1 MEAIYGQ
8 WLGLIGQ
15 LWWPFCRVLAFLA
28 ATAILGDAML
38 PVTLRVLLSLVMAV
52 VLLPIATPAQPIDPF
67 SLAGVAATFEQV
79 LIGVV
84 LGLAFHLVNAVLA
97 MLGYMASSQ
106 IGLAMAVM
114 NDPMNGE
121 SSDVVSSLLH
131 VLGILV
137 FFAVDGHLVV
147 AGVAGASFKAWPVG
161 GGLAGLSLQ
170 ALPMAVA
177 WVFSAA
183 MLLALPLV
191 LSALVVQIG
200 LGLLNRVSPA
210 LNLYSLGFAVVT
222 GFGLLML
229 VALVRHLPEHYLAM
243 MQRVLDLIEHGLR
256 TRHG

>member
-1 MEAIYGQ
+1 MEALYGQ
-8 WLGLIGQ
+8 WLALVGQ
-15 LWWPFCRVLAFLA
+15 LWWPFCRVLAFFA
-28 ATAILGDAML
+28 ATTILGDAL
-38 PVTLRVLLSLVMAV
+38 VPVTLRVLLSLVLAV
-52 VLLPIATPAQPIDPF
+52 VLLPIAQPPQAIDPF
-67 SLAGVAATFEQV
+67 SLAGVAATVEQA
-79 LIGVV
+79 LIGLV
-84 LGLAFHLVNAVLA
+84 LGLAFQLVTAVLGT
-97 MLGYMASSQ
+97 LGFLASSQ
-106 IGLAMAVM
+106 IGLSMAVM

-170 ALPMAVA
+170 ALPLAVA

-183 MLLALPLV
+183 LLLALPLV

-229 VALVRHLPEHYLAM
+229 VALVRHLPEHYLNM
-243 MQRVLDLIEHGLR
+243 LQRVLDLIEHGLR
-256 TRHG
+256 TAHG

>member
-1 MEAIYGQ
+1 MEALYGQ
-8 WLGLIGQ
+8 WLALVGQ
-15 LWWPFCRVLAFLA
+15 LWWPFCRVLAFFA
-28 ATAILGDAML
+28 ATTILGDAMV
-38 PVTLRVLLSLVMAV
+38 PVTLRVLLSLVLAV
-52 VLLPIATPAQPIDPF
+52 VLLPIAQPPQAIDPF
-67 SLAGVAATFEQV
+67 SLAGVAATVEQA
-79 LIGVV
+79 LIGLV
-84 LGLAFHLVNAVLA
+84 LGLAFQLVTAVLGT
-97 MLGYMASSQ
+97 LGFLASSQ
-106 IGLAMAVM
+106 IGLSMAVM

-170 ALPMAVA
+170 ALPLAVA

-183 MLLALPLV
+183 LLLALPLV

-229 VALVRHLPEHYLAM
+229 VALVRHLPEHYLNM
-243 MQRVLDLIEHGLR
+243 LQRVLDLIEHGLR
-256 TRHG
+256 TAHG